1 MSLKHVIVAVGAAM
15 SICLSGALCAG
26 AQPAPVVEAGTYA
39 TQAAPVVEGY
49 APAPAAEDPAPPVTE
64 GEAAAADET
73 EAQPGAA
80 AAAEADAAPV
90 TGPATEVQ
98 VAEDDAATA
107 QEYKRIKMDEATAA
121 DDKFHANRTQANMIA
136 RDQAEAEAGAAIS
149 RAHAAQDRANAAKD
163 RAARAGNLPKGH

>member
-1 MSLKHVIVAVGAAM
+1 VSLKHVIVAVGAAM

-26 AQPAPVVEAGTYA
+26 PQPAPVVEAGTYA
-39 TQAAPVVEGY
+39 NQAAPVVEGY
-49 APAPAAEDPAPPVTE
+49 APAPVAEDPAPLVTE
-64 GEAAAADET
+64 GEAAAAD
-73 EAQPGAA
+73 
-80 AAAEADAAPV
+80 ADADVAPV
-90 TGPATEVQ
+90 TGPATDVQ

>member
-1 MSLKHVIVAVGAAM
+1 MSLKHVIVAAGAAM

-39 TQAAPVVEGY
+39 NQAAPVVEGA
-49 APAPAAEDPAPPVTE
+49 APAPVAEDPAPPGTE
-64 GEAAAADET
+64 GEAAVADEA

-80 AAAEADAAPV
+80 VDADAAPV
-90 TGPATEVQ
+90 TGPATDVQ

-163 RAARAGNLPKGH
+163 RAARAGNRQ